1 MVTPAEFLKRQVLPK
16 LPENKLLLLQYLSN
30 NYEGNEKIFYMLAE
44 AIAEEI
50 NSYNIQQIIEFLRV
64 LEQYE
69 EERPS
74 LFPSS
79 PKREVS
85 FSRQMFERAKSY
97 VWTEEVEVVKQPK
110 TPIKDLRD
118 NVIRTVALN
127 TFSENLELFGY
138 LVEEKIHSKY
148 QDKCFALHKIISDNL
163 KNLSEREE
171 LDFIGWSDQF
181 HSGYVKAQDPNYLW
195 KLFLKASKKENYAHC
210 GDLWLKLALAF
221 TSNFEGFDEKKK
233 LRFVFMLSQH
243 EESHQES
250 VMVQNM
256 KNNLVREFLPKEG
269 ETKLAL
275 FLFVS
280 KTENHQ
286 DNKEKWNVLAAVIV
300 QNIKDDPQAY
310 SEFQKRDFVSALI
323 KKDTSASRDVQWDL
337 FLALSKEYKNN
348 KVVWKKLAESIE
360 KRLDT
365 YDGKSCLIFLR
376 ELHDHGAKALEK
388 KVAKRIA
395 NSLSD
400 IKPDPT
406 QFTFFTPEQK
416 AIRKIEYGIG
426 SRFAL
431 FTQRNLKAT
440 INADKD
446 KVAELVGKIRVAPA
460 A

>member
-1 MVTPAEFLKRQVLPK
+1 
-16 LPENKLLLLQYLSN
+16 
-30 NYEGNEKIFYMLAE
+30 
-44 AIAEEI
+44 
-50 NSYNIQQIIEFLRV
+50 
-64 LEQYE
+64 
-69 EERPS
+69 
-74 LFPSS
+74 
-79 PKREVS
+79 
-85 FSRQMFERAKSY
+85 
-97 VWTEEVEVVKQPK
+97 
-110 TPIKDLRD
+110 
-118 NVIRTVALN
+118 
-127 TFSENLELFGY
+127 
-138 LVEEKIHSKY
+138 
-148 QDKCFALHKIISDNL
+148 
-163 KNLSEREE
+163 
-171 LDFIGWSDQF
+171 
-181 HSGYVKAQDPNYLW
+181 
-195 KLFLKASKKENYAHC
+195 
-210 GDLWLKLALAF
+210 
-221 TSNFEGFDEKKK
+221 
-233 LRFVFMLSQH
+233 
-243 EESHQES
+243 
-250 VMVQNM
+250 M